1 MVQFYFRLAIL
12 APVTL
17 ACQIMNETDAR
28 LNILQ
33 SVARVLTDFA
43 LDDDPDADA
52 AELEELFMD
61 VADSIFDEVA
71 LEIVSV
77 NGDIATVTMRLH
89 G

>member
-1 MVQFYFRLAIL
+1 
-12 APVTL
+12 
-17 ACQIMNETDAR
+17 
-28 LNILQ
+28 
-33 SVARVLTDFA
+33 VARVLTDFA

-52 AELEELFMD
+52 TELEELFMD